1 MDFKQ
6 TYFMI
11 WQEIWNLH
19 KKYAFLPK
27 DDLPQ
32 WETLTVEARQLHE
45 KYADSEENQF
55 AEDLLV
61 AVTSEIDRKAK

>member
-1 MDFKQ
+1 MDFKL

-32 WETLTVEARQLHE
+32 WETLTVESRQLHE

-61 AVTSEIDRKAK
+61 AVTTEIDRKSK